1 MLNPSRLMQRIDA
14 RSDALLVAIGSVVAA
29 LAIKL
34 AFGPIADDAPLLLFF
49 GAVIVSAWLGGFRA
63 GALAT
68 VLSAL
73 VVDLQPGP
81 PHWNAEIGLPWALRM
96 MLFVGEG
103 LFISA
108 AAQSALLRTGDAAA
122 PGAWAEAAE
131 LEAAQAS
138 PNPRPVRISSLV
150 REVLAA
156 VRAQANA
163 KDVSIETVIDHG
175 TGAVEGD
182 HTGLREVVAT
192 LITNAVKFTP
202 AGGRVCVRVR
212 RRGNDVEL
220 SVVDTGRGIVA
231 QDMEQIF
238 LPGEADAGKLAR
250 ARRQIHLHGGEMT
263 FYSAGPGT
271 GATFT
276 VLLRRLL
283 FIPTLVAEVEQG

>member
-34 AFGPIADDAPLLLFF
+34 AFGPIAADAPLLLFF

-81 PHWNAEIGLPWALRM
+81 PHWHAEIGLPWALRM

-108 AAQSALLRTGDAAA
+108 AAQSALLRTGDAEAS
-122 PGAWAEAAE
+122 GGSAEAE
-131 LEAAQAS
+131 LEAAQLS

-156 VRAQANA
+156 VRTQANA

-182 HTGLREVVAT
+182 HAGLREVVAT

-250 ARRQIHLHGGEMT
+250 ARRQVHLHGGEMT

-283 FIPTLVAEVEQG
+283 FIPITLVAEVEQG